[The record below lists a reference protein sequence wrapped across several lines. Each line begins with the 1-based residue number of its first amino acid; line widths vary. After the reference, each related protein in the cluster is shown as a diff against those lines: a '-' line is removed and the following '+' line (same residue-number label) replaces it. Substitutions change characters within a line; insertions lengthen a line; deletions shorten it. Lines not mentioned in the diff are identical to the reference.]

1 MKQVPIKDICE
12 KGSSALKQKEVLQE
26 GNYPVYGAGGIVG
39 YLDTYHQE
47 NPYIGIV
54 KDGSGIGRVDF
65 YPEKT
70 SLIGTLQ
77 YILPKKGY
85 DIRYIGYCLQSL
97 DLSKYKQGAAIPHIY
112 FRDYGERIVNVS
124 DDKQEQQRI
133 VKQLDEAFAEID
145 TIKATAEKQLSEAKT
160 LFQKALSQAM
170 TPKEGWEKKKLGE
183 IAEIKGGKRV
193 PKGYKLEV
201 IDTGYKYIRVSDFTD
216 DGTIDE
222 SNIQFISKE
231 VYEQIKR
238 YTITDKDVYISI
250 AGTIGKAGIIPSTL
264 NGANLTENACK
275 LVFTSPINQRY
286 VYLYTKSNIFITQV
300 EKATKQASQPKL
312 ALTRLAE
319 IIITLPTLSDQQRIV
334 EELDELAE
342 NVKEIEKLNNKLTA
356 ECDAMKQALL
366 RQVFE

>member
-145 TIKATAEKQLSEAKT
+145 TIKAAAEKQLSEAKA

-170 TPKEGWEKKKLGE
+170 TPKEGWEEKMLKDISKYSIGLT
-183 IAEIKGGKRV
+183 
-193 PKGYKLEV
+193 YKP
-201 IDTGYKYIRVSDFTD
+201 DDVSNK
-216 DGTIDE
+216 GTIVLR
-222 SNIQFISKE
+222 SANIQEDKIDLCDIVRVTCPIKE
-231 VYEQIKR
+231 NLYVEVGDILMCSRNGSARLVGKVAVIPNLQEKMTYGTFMMTIRSSYNSYLFYFLKSDGFREQIKH
-238 YTITDKDVYISI
+238 
-250 AGTIGKAGIIPSTL
+250 GE
-264 NGANLTENACK
+264 ANM
-275 LVFTSPINQRY
+275 INQITRY
-286 VYLYTKSNIFITQV
+286 MLDEV
-300 EKATKQASQPKL
+300 KL
-312 ALTRLAE
+312 F
-319 IIITLPTLSDQQRIV
+319 LPPLSDQQRIV
-334 EELDELAE
+334 EELDELSE
-342 NVKEIEKLNNKLTA
+342 NVKEIETLNNKLAA

>member
-124 DDKQEQQRI
+124 DDIQEQQRI

-145 TIKATAEKQLSEAKT
+145 TIKAAAEKQLSEAKA

-170 TPKEGWEKKKLGE
+170 TPKEGWTYKKLGE
-183 IAEIKGGKRV
+183 VCKIERGGSPRPIKDYITNNKSGLNWIKIG
-193 PKGYKLEV
+193 
-201 IDTGYKYIRVSDFTD
+201 DTDPEGKYIYNTKEKIKPEGLKKTRWVEEDDFLLSNSMSFGRPYILKTNGCIHDGWLVLKEYHDVLNRDFLYYLLISPSIQSQFKQRAQGSTVSNLNTDRVAK
-216 DGTIDE
+216 TIVLYPT
-222 SNIQFISKE
+222 ISE
-231 VYEQIKR
+231 
-238 YTITDKDVYISI
+238 
-250 AGTIGKAGIIPSTL
+250 
-264 NGANLTENACK
+264 
-275 LVFTSPINQRY
+275 
-286 VYLYTKSNIFITQV
+286 
-300 EKATKQASQPKL
+300 
-312 ALTRLAE
+312 
-319 IIITLPTLSDQQRIV
+319 QQRIV
-334 EELDELAE
+334 KQLDELAK